1 MTTEAGGGDVLKIY
15 DISMMIHER
24 MMIYKNDEAKRP
36 HLTSVKE
43 LPADTSNESSITMN
57 LHTGTH
63 IDAHYHMDENGDTIE
78 KLDLARLM
86 TKCRVIDMTQVRE
99 GISREDIKS
108 LKIERG
114 DFVLFKTAN
123 SFSEE
128 FSAEFIYLKKSGA
141 QFLAEQ
147 GVSGVGI
154 DSLGI
159 ERNQPNHE
167 THKALMDKDIII
179 IEGLRLKDVPED
191 SYLMCAL
198 PLKIKGADGAPARV
212 VLLSEILKGE

>member
-1 MTTEAGGGDVLKIY
+1 MKTYDV
-15 DISMMIHER
+15 SMIIHEE

-36 HLTSVKE
+36 HLTFVKK
-43 LPADTSNESSITMN
+43 LPSDTSNESSINMN

-78 KLDLARLM
+78 KLDLDRLM
-86 TKCRVIDMTQVRE
+86 TRCRVIDMTHVRG
-99 GISREDIKS
+99 GISRGDLMA

-114 DFVLFKTAN
+114 DFLIFKTAN

-128 FSAEFIYLKKSGA
+128 FLAEFIYLEKSGA
-141 QFLAEQ
+141 EFLAEQ
-147 GVSGVGI
+147 GISGVGI

-159 ERNQPNHE
+159 ERNQPKHE
-167 THKALMDKDIII
+167 THKVLMDKGIII
-179 IEGLRLKDVPED
+179 IEGLRLKDVPEG

-212 VLLSEILKGE
+212 VLFSES